1 MAHTDTKFFT
11 NTENN
16 TLLDRFNK
24 TLSHNTQFF
33 DVLVGYFRTS
43 GFFNLYESLEDIEKI
58 RILVWLNVDRKSFEL
73 IEQVKKSKD
82 EAKENFLYNVEREFE
97 TTDDKKEVEEG
108 VLKFIEFLQSGKMEL
123 RVYPKAQIH
132 SKVYIIRKDQN
143 KSPDYYGSVITGSS
157 NFSLNGMVENLEFN
171 VELKDTP
178 DVNYALERFEELWID
193 GVDISAEY
201 IDTVKNKTWMNSEIT
216 PYDLYLKFLYEYFN
230 IRINDDKKELFYTL
244 PKGFKELE
252 YQKDAVKEAL
262 IKLDTY
268 NGFFLADVVWLWKTF
283 IAALIGQQLRWNI
296 LIICPPHLTD
306 YWNDT
311 FQDFKVPCQ
320 VESLWMLQSIK
331 DKWHDRY
338 DYVFIDEGHRFR
350 NNDTQNYELLK
361 SICLNKKVIVISAT
375 PFNNDFDDLLS
386 LISLFQVPRES
397 NIPNLPNIEQ
407 FFKNLKSE
415 LNKVDRKEDYNSY
428 IAKLKDSSVKIRER
442 LLKYIMIRR
451 TRTEIKQYFSNDIK
465 SQWLTFP
472 EVDKPVKAFYEFD
485 DEINTLFDY
494 TIETIKGLTYA
505 RYSPAWYLNKWAT
518 QLEAAQQKGLV
529 GIMRTSLVK
538 RLDSSFEA
546 FKMSLWRILTNYEK
560 FLAMYEKGD
569 VFMSKKIDVY
579 DLIENDFDQL
589 LSLVESDDV
598 IKHKKSDFREDDEM
612 NFKKDLVNDYTI
624 LTELH
629 NKWIAIKKDPKLDT
643 LKTHLSNELTGKK
656 VIIFTESKETA
667 FYLADKLTEIYSD
680 RVFAYSGS
688 SDDAEKQKI
697 KRSYDPNNENQ
708 EDNIDILITTDVLAE
723 GINLH
728 KSNTIINYDIPW
740 NPTRVI
746 QRIWRVNRVGTKHTK
761 IVIYNFFPTKESND
775 IIALEQNVLSKMEA
789 FVRLLGEDAA
799 NLSGDEQIEAQ
810 WLFDKLNSAEY
821 LNQEW
826 SGEVSELKYLE
837 QIRKIRDENPELF
850 MRITNLPKKSRTGRK
865 KDDIQDES
873 LFTFFRKGDFLKM
886 FFSNYIT
893 TKELDFFQTA
903 SLLECTEDEKK
914 LAIDNHSFYDL
925 LGKNKD
931 FFDYELE
938 IEKKEE
944 QTQQNGRSNEKDLI
958 KLISFYLSNKWFL
971 EHEKKYIKSFL
982 ETIQLG
988 IVWRDTIRKTKKFL
1002 DDNTT
1007 ITNTAYIISWLQDI
1021 IPKEYINFSANPQ
1034 TQKVKSANIQVILS
1048 EYFIS

>member
-1 MAHTDTKFFT
+1 MAHTDTRFFT

-97 TTDDKKEVEEG
+97 TTDDKKEVEEW

-123 RVYPKAQIH
+123 RIYPKAQIH
-132 SKVYIIRKDQN
+132 SKVYIIRKDQE

-178 DVNYALERFEELWID
+178 DVNYALERFEELWKD

-201 IDTVKNKTWMNSEIT
+201 IDTVKNKTWLNADIT

-244 PKGFKELE
+244 PKGFKELD

-268 NGFFLADVVWLWKTF
+268 NGFFLADVVWLGKTY

-320 VESLWMLQSIK
+320 VESLGMLQSIK

-338 DYVFIDEGHRFR
+338 DYVFIDEWHRFR

-415 LNKVDRKEDYNSY
+415 LNKIDRKEDYESY
-428 IAKLKDSSVKIRER
+428 IAKLKESSIKIRER

-451 TRTEIKQYFSNDIK
+451 TRTEIKKYFSNDIK
-465 SQWLTFP
+465 SQGLTFP
-472 EVDKPVKAFYEFD
+472 EVDAPIKAFYKFD

-494 TIETIKGLTYA
+494 TIQTVAGLTYA
-505 RYSPAWYLNKWAT
+505 RYSPASYLNNWAT
-518 QLEAAQQKGLV
+518 QLEAAQQKWLV
-529 GIMRTSLVK
+529 WIMRTSLVK

-546 FKMSLWRILTNYEK
+546 FKMSLSRILWNYEK
-560 FLAMYEKGD
+560 FLEMYEKWD

-598 IKHKKSDFREDDEM
+598 IKHNKSEFNAD
-612 NFKKDLVNDYTI
+612 FKKDLVNDYTI
-624 LTELH
+624 LSELH
-629 NKWIAIKKDPKLDT
+629 KKWLAVKKDPKLDT
-643 LKTHLSNELTGKK
+643 LKNHLSSELHGKK

-667 FYLADKLTEIYSD
+667 FYLADKLTEIYGD
-680 RVFAYSGS
+680 RIFAYSGS

-697 KRSYDPNNENQ
+697 KRSYDPNNKNQ

-728 KSNTIINYDIPW
+728 KSNVIINYDIPW

-746 QRIWRVNRVGTKHTK
+746 QRIWRVNRVGTKHQNV
-761 IVIYNFFPTKESND
+761 VIYNFFPTKESND
-775 IIALEQNVLSKMEA
+775 IIALEENVLSKMEA

-826 SGEVSELKYLE
+826 GEEVSELKYLE

-850 MRITNLPKKSRTGRK
+850 AKIANLPKKSRTGRRK
-865 KDDIQDES
+865 NDISDES

-893 TKELDFFQTA
+893 TRELDFFQTA
-903 SLLECTEDEKK
+903 GLLECNEDEKK
-914 LAIDNHSFYDL
+914 LTIDNKSFYDL

-938 IEKKEE
+938 VEKKEE
-944 QTQQNGRSNEKDLI
+944 QTQQKWKSNEKDLI
-958 KLISFYLSNKWFL
+958 KLISFILMNKWFL

-982 ETIQLG
+982 EAIQLG
-988 IVWRDTIRKTKKFL
+988 IVGRDTIRKAKSFL
-1002 DDNTT
+1002 DENKTT
-1007 ITNTAYIISWLQDI
+1007 TNIAYLITGLQDI
-1021 IPKEYINFSANPQ
+1021 IPKEYINFSTNPQ
-1034 TQKVKSANIQVILS
+1034 SQKTQSMNIQVILS
-1048 EYFIS
+1048 EYFVS